1 MSLKVDRKNPP
12 TKGDKPMPEPV
23 RPCEPADKPDQTRT
37 TLVSVWIK
45 SSDVIDKCGH

>member
-23 RPCEPADKPDQTRT
+23 RPCEPADKPEQTRKQP
-37 TLVSVWIK
+37 TLE
-45 SSDVIDKCGH
+45 CGQ